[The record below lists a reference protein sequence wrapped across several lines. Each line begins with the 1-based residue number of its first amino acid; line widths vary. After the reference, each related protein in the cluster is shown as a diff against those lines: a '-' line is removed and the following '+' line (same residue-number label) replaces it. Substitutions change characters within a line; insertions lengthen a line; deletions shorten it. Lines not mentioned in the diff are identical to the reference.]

1 MRDFLF
7 SFQLVHKG
15 IVGTAKSLQS
25 ASAMHMR
32 VREAA
37 AAVFQLLRALERR
50 GERAERAKGSKQ
62 SSMFRRLQHH
72 PHRREGLHNEAA
84 ADAVGARFP
93 RQDANGISVQ
103 RSRQRHAV

>member
-1 MRDFLF
+1 MSLRDFLF
-7 SFQLVHKG
+7 GIQQGHKG
-15 IVGTAKSLQS
+15 IVGE
-25 ASAMHMR
+25 

-50 GERAERAKGSKQ
+50 GARAELAKGSKH
-62 SSMFRRLQHH
+62 SSVICRLQHY
-72 PHRREGLHNEAA
+72 PHRREGLHDEAA

-93 RQDANGISVQ
+93 RQNANGISVQ